1 MRQQV
6 LDCFVKLFGGEGDI
20 RTYFAPG
27 RVNLIG
33 EHTDYNGGH
42 VFPCALTIGTYMA
55 VRKRADRK
63 VNFYSMNFE
72 DLKFEKYTT
81 ADKLNKAI
89 LKNIKDE
96 NKYFIFLDEI
106 QHVRNF
112 EKVLASLKATQ
123 NVSIFVTGSNSK
135 LLFVLKLI

>member
-1 MRQQV
+1 
-6 LDCFVKLFGGEGDI
+6 
-20 RTYFAPG
+20 
-27 RVNLIG
+27 
-33 EHTDYNGGH
+33 
-42 VFPCALTIGTYMA
+42 
-55 VRKRADRK
+55 
-63 VNFYSMNFE
+63 MNFE